1 MPLYGSKFNVVRL
14 LTLLERFFRKK
25 KKQAPSLPRIETRD
39 PPDLRCDVT
48 KHQGLDENDARIEE
62 EDTEEH
68 NMTCSGY
75 GAAPYLFEPTS
86 EDIEQVADRE
96 VADPDEWRLA
106 NSEWCK
112 CGQWRP
118 MGLSAESHCCQ
129 EHEHVVNKL
138 KDMQP
143 DPCSPTCA

>member
-1 MPLYGSKFNVVRL
+1 M
-14 LTLLERFFRKK
+14 E
-25 KKQAPSLPRIETRD
+25 
-39 PPDLRCDVT
+39 
-48 KHQGLDENDARIEE
+48 GLDENDARIEE

-68 NMTCSGY
+68 IMTCSGY
-75 GAAPYLFEPTS
+75 GAAPYLFEPRS

-106 NSEWCK
+106 NSAK
-112 CGQWRP
+112 CGQCRP
-118 MGLSAESHCCQ
+118 MELTSESHCFQ

-143 DPCSPTCA
+143 DPPACIAYTPMFTDLCVKLHVLEVAYVSYRTQYGSLPKCELMRDIDMWRTGSL